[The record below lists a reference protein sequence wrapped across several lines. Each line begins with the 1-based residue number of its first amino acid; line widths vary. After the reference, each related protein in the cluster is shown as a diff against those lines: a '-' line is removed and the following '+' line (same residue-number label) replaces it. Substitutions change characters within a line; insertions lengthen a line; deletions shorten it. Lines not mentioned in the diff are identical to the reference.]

1 MSLPGPQ
8 FPPSQWTNTSC
19 LPNTGRRATRG
30 VALDFKE
37 IEGNVL
43 IEDFLRILRIQVEQK
58 NPQFRR
64 VMGFLRNSMVRLC

>member
-1 MSLPGPQ
+1 
-8 FPPSQWTNTSC
+8 